1 MIEVFSMP
9 LQSRNTIKKISNLMC
24 SKKNMVLESLVKKGY
39 FSTGGYLESWKDV
52 LKELRKM

>member
-1 MIEVFSMP
+1 
-9 LQSRNTIKKISNLMC
+9 
-24 SKKNMVLESLVKKGY
+24 MVLENLVKKGY